1 MLSLYCKEQAF
12 LRQVIYVVVKALF
25 NVSCDNMC
33 PNVLHNQ
40 TDPGCVPQWVFMD
53 VIKSLTKSIVINVIY
68 QSLHEFYNC
77 FIDVRILTSVL
88 MSHKWVTSLGTDLTH
103 PYKN

>member
-1 MLSLYCKEQAF
+1 
-12 LRQVIYVVVKALF
+12 
-25 NVSCDNMC
+25 MC
-33 PNVLHNQ
+33 PNV
-40 TDPGCVPQWVFMD
+40 PGCVPQWVCMD